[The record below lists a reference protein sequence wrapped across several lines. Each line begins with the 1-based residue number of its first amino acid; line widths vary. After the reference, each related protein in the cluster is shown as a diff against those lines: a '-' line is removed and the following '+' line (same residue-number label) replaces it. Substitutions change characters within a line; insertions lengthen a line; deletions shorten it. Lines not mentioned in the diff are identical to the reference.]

1 MYTSLLR
8 DHGLNGAQLRAPR
21 NNDGMFLCVSP
32 NPAIDKRLTVSSLLR
47 GQVNR
52 VRSVQS
58 FPGGKSVHVAMVLR
72 TLGGSP
78 RWIGP
83 CGGASGGELLAGLSA
98 LGIEATPCAT
108 QQPTRTNLEIMEDDG
123 TVTEILEPG
132 SALSPAEW
140 EKFGK
145 ACRDL
150 FAEGRETVFVALS
163 GSLPASAAPN
173 LYADLVAS
181 AGEFRCK
188 TFLDTSGEPL
198 RRALGEKP
206 YFVKPN
212 REEAAQLLGKPVS
225 SLSHAVRALRRLLSL
240 GAESAALSLGSE
252 GLLYC
257 AGTDAPVLFAPVV
270 SLRARSTV
278 GCGDSAMAGFVFG
291 TASRCSPQDTIRL
304 AAACGAANCL
314 ADSPGAA
321 RLDDIRDFQQQISVQ
336 TLD

>member
-1 MYTSLLR
+1 
-8 DHGLNGAQLRAPR
+8 
-21 NNDGMFLCVSP
+21 MFLCVSP
-32 NPAIDKRLTVSSLLR
+32 NPAIDKRLVVPSLLR

-52 VRSVQS
+52 VRSVKG

-83 CGGASGGELLAGLSA
+83 CGGASGVELLAGLSA
-98 LGIEATPCAT
+98 LGIQATPCAT
-108 QQPTRTNLEIMEDDG
+108 QQPTRTNLEILEDDG

-132 SALSPAEW
+132 AATSSAEW
-140 EKFGK
+140 EEFEK
-145 ACRDL
+145 ACRNL
-150 FAEGRETVFVALS
+150 FAEGRENASVVFS
-163 GSLPASAAPN
+163 GSLPSSAAPN
-173 LYADLVAS
+173 LYAGLIAS
-181 AGEFRCK
+181 AREFGCN

-198 RRALGEKP
+198 RLALGEKP

-225 SLSHAVRALRRLLSL
+225 SLSDAVRALRKLLSL

-252 GLLYC
+252 GLLFC

-270 SLRARSTV
+270 SLRPRSTV

-291 TASRCSPQDTIRL
+291 IASRCSPQDTLRL
-304 AAACGAANCL
+304 AAACGGANCL

-321 RLDDIRDFQQQISVQ
+321 RLNDIRDFQEQISVQ